1 MLNLIVPLIK
11 PLCFYIAEEGKS
23 TCVCVSGQSM
33 RALFQKDI
41 FLTRG
46 VPISIRP
53 TEIQSIWIQIGKERR
68 EAGKPDDANINRE
81 PKQRLNQTNQRGC
94 LAWNQ
99 N

>member
-1 MLNLIVPLIK
+1 
-11 PLCFYIAEEGKS
+11 
-23 TCVCVSGQSM
+23 M

-68 EAGKPDDANINRE
+68 EERREAGKPDDADINRE

-94 LAWNQ
+94 LTWNQ